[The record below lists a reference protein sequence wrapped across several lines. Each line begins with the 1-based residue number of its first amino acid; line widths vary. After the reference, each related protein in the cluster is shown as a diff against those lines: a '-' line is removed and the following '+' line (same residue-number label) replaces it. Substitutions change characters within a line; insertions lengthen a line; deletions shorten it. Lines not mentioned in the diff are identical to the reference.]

1 MSTVLIVLGG
11 LFLLLVLIAV
21 LSGRRSGLPDSL
33 SGAAHR
39 EAAMAA
45 QADVEEHDI
54 DEMLAARDA
63 LRKRIGKPSLADE
76 LEADARRDLEND

>member
-1 MSTVLIVLGG
+1 MSAVLIVLGG
-11 LFLLLVLIAV
+11 LFLLLVVIAV
-21 LSGRRSGLPDSL
+21 VSGRRSSVPDSL
-33 SGAAHR
+33 SGVAHR

-54 DEMLAARDA
+54 EEMLEARDA

-76 LEADARRDLEND
+76 LEQDARRDLEDD

>member
-11 LFLLLVLIAV
+11 LFLLLVVIAV
-21 LSGRRSGLPDSL
+21 VSGRRSSLPDSL

>member
-1 MSTVLIVLGG
+1 MSAVLIVLGG
-11 LFLLLVLIAV
+11 LFVLLIVIAV
-21 LSGRRSGLPDSL
+21 LSGRRSMPDSL

-76 LEADARRDLEND
+76 LEADARRDLED